1 MKPTA
6 QYFSIPR
13 HRQTGMALITGLIFM
28 VVLTLLAL
36 AAMRTT
42 TLEERMS
49 GNARDRD
56 LAFQAAE
63 AALRAGEQ
71 AVSGATT
78 PAFALGTAYTPRIAA
93 GTLSTYW
100 PTHPWA
106 TQSIVVGCNS
116 AAVCGTAWQPAGT
129 SAAPRFVI
137 EEMPAT
143 ACAGGS
149 LAVGPTP
156 ECGVYRVTARGVG
169 RSANT
174 MVILQAVYQ
183 R

>member
-6 QYFSIPR
+6 QYLSIPR
-13 HRQTGMALITGLIFM
+13 DRQTGMALITGLIFM

-49 GNARDRD
+49 GNTRDRD

-71 AVSGATT
+71 VLQGATL
-78 PAFALGTAYTPRIAA
+78 PAFASGTSYTPRISA

-100 PTHPWA
+100 QNTHPWA
-106 TQSIVVGCNS
+106 TQSV
-116 AAVCGTAWQPAGT
+116 AAWQPAGT
-129 SAAPRFVI
+129 SAAPQYVI
-137 EEMPAT
+137 EEMGAT
-143 ACAGGS
+143 GGGGGGG
-149 LAVGPTP
+149 LGIGALND
-156 ECGVYRVTARGVG
+156 EGVYRVTARGVG

-174 MVILQAVYQ
+174 VVILQAVYQ

>member
-1 MKPTA
+1 MKPSA

-13 HRQTGMALITGLIFM
+13 RRQTGMALITGLIFM

-56 LAFQAAE
+56 LAFQSAE

-71 AVSGATT
+71 VVSGATL
-78 PAFALGTAYTPRIAA
+78 PAFALGTPLTPRIDAA
-93 GTLSTYW
+93 TLTSYWQNTHDWVAQST
-100 PTHPWA
+100 A
-106 TQSIVVGCNS
+106 
-116 AAVCGTAWQPAGT
+116 AWQPTGT
-129 SAAPRFVI
+129 SAAPQYVV
-137 EEMPAT
+137 EDMGAS
-143 ACAGGS
+143 AGGGGGS
-149 LAVGPTP
+149 QAFSALN
-156 ECGVYRVTARGVG
+156 EDGVYRVTARGVG
-169 RSANT
+169 SSANT
-174 MVILQAVYQ
+174 VVILQAVYQ

>member
-6 QYFSIPR
+6 QYFPIPQ
-13 HRQTGMALITGLIFM
+13 HRQSGMALITGLIFM

-49 GNARDRD
+49 GNASDRD

-106 TQSIVVGCNS
+106 TQSV
-116 AAVCGTAWQPAGT
+116 AVWQPAGT

>member
-1 MKPTA
+1 MKTTPQFA
-6 QYFSIPR
+6 LIARQY
-13 HRQTGMALITGLIFM
+13 QTGVALLTGLIFM

-42 TLEERMS
+42 ILEERMS

-56 LAFQAAE
+56 AAFQSAE

-71 AVSGATT
+71 VLQGASLPT
-78 PAFALGTAYTPRIAA
+78 FATGTAHTPRIAA

-100 PTHPWA
+100 QTTHPWA
-106 TQSIVVGCNS
+106 TQSV
-116 AAVCGTAWQPAGT
+116 AAWQPAGT
-129 SAAPRFVI
+129 SAAPRYVI
-137 EEMPAT
+137 EQIAIT
-143 ACAGGS
+143 AGSGTGGLGIGAIS
-149 LAVGPTP
+149 DSGT
-156 ECGVYRVTARGVG
+156 YRVTARGIG

-174 MVILQAVYQ
+174 IVILQAVFK

>member
-6 QYFSIPR
+6 QDFSIPR

-100 PTHPWA
+100 QNTHPWA
-106 TQSIVVGCNS
+106 TQSV
-116 AAVCGTAWQPAGT
+116 AAWQPAGT

-174 MVILQAVYQ
+174 VVILQAVFQ

>member
-1 MKPTA
+1 MNRIMKPTT
-6 QYFSIPR
+6 QSFLISR
-13 HRQTGMALITGLIFM
+13 HRQAGVALLTGLIFM

-42 TLEERMS
+42 TLEERMA

-56 LAFQAAE
+56 MAFQSAE

-71 AVSGATT
+71 VVSGATL

-93 GTLSTYW
+93 GTLNTYW
-100 PTHPWA
+100 QNTHLWA
-106 TQSIVVGCNS
+106 TQSV
-116 AAVCGTAWQPAGT
+116 AAWQPAGT
-129 SAAPRFVI
+129 GAAPQYVI
-137 EEMPAT
+137 EFMSAT
-143 ACAGGS
+143 AGGGGGGLGFSAVSDAG
-149 LAVGPTP
+149 L
-156 ECGVYRVTARGVG
+156 YRVTARGVG

-174 MVILQAVYQ
+174 VVILQAVYQ

>member
-1 MKPTA
+1 MNTIMKPTTQSVLTSS
-6 QYFSIPR
+6 QY
-13 HRQTGMALITGLIFM
+13 QTGMALITGLIFM

-42 TLEERMS
+42 TLEEHMS

-56 LAFQAAE
+56 MAFQSAE

-71 AVSGATT
+71 VLQGASL
-78 PAFALGTAYTPRIAA
+78 PAFASGTAYTPRIAA

-100 PTHPWA
+100 QNTHPWL
-106 TQSIVVGCNS
+106 TQSV
-116 AAVCGTAWQPAGT
+116 AAWQPVGT

-137 EEMPAT
+137 EEMGAGT
-143 ACAGGS
+143 CTGGS
-149 LAVGPTP
+149 LAIGPTP
-156 ECGVYRVTARGVG
+156 GCGTFRVTARGVG

-174 MVILQAVYQ
+174 LVILQAVYK